1 MDENNAVLNIQKT
14 FRGYNSR
21 KNTVL
26 NIIKGNPEEWSNLII
41 LYGVFG
47 ESLNENDMKFMK
59 GKLYEIFFSKKS
71 KLFKHVDLEGY
82 DIICMGIKIEI
93 KFKQT
98 MLLTNKRNL
107 QKTITFRCKNSNGSN
122 SMNIS
127 KVNTAHIYILLQ
139 RDAIGYVMGIDV
151 LKYLHGIGDLDAK
164 IPNKYVN
171 LIWKYEKNIEINNNV
186 PFNLSVIITEIYKC
200 ICNSIWN
207 NLDWR
212 NELRHCLYS
221 IAYNL

>member
-1 MDENNAVLNIQKT
+1 MDHKSIVTIQRIY
-14 FRGYNSR
+14 RGYNSR
-21 KNTVL
+21 LKTVI
-26 NIIKGNPEEWSNLII
+26 NIIKGNRDEWNKLLMIYDI
-41 LYGVFG
+41 FG
-47 ESLNENDMKFMK
+47 ETLNANDMKTMK
-59 GKLYEIFFSKKS
+59 GKLYEIFFSQKS
-71 KLFKHVDLEGY
+71 KLFKHIDRVGY
-82 DIICMGIKIEI
+82 DVVCLGIKIEI

-127 KVNTAHIYILLQ
+127 KGNTAQIYILLQ
-139 RDAIGYVMGIDV
+139 RDAIGYVRGYDV
-151 LKYLHGIGDLDAK
+151 LKHLHGVGDLDAK

-171 LIWKYEKNIEINNNV
+171 LIWKYEKNIEINNNAY
-186 PFNLSVIITEIYKC
+186 FNLSVIITELYKC

-207 NLDWR
+207 NLNWR
-212 NELRHCLYS
+212 DELRHCLYS